1 MMGYYEDPEE
11 TKSAFT
17 ADGWFRTGDI
27 GYMDEDGYIFITGRK
42 KSVIVLENGKNV
54 FPEEIEEY
62 LEKIDL
68 IAESVVVGRRTE
80 DSDTIILTAVVY
92 PNYDKFPPDT
102 DPSDIQR
109 AVRHEINQLNK
120 KLAGF
125 KQIHAVEIRTTPF
138 EKTTSRKI
146 KRHLV
151 K

>member
-1 MMGYYEDPEE
+1 M
-11 TKSAFT
+11 
-17 ADGWFRTGDI
+17 I
-27 GYMDEDGYIFITGRK
+27 
-42 KSVIVLENGKNV
+42 
-54 FPEEIEEY
+54 
-62 LEKIDL
+62 
-68 IAESVVVGRRTE
+68 
-80 DSDTIILTAVVY
+80 Y

-102 DPSDIQR
+102 DPSDIQK